1 MNFTQKLEN
10 KAVHIVSFDVPFS
23 PNYGGIID
31 VYNRAKAL
39 KDAGWEIQLH
49 CFEYGR
55 GREFETSDCAT
66 KTHFYTRKITFLDFF
81 SLIPFIV
88 KSRADQALFH
98 NLMQDDHPVL
108 LEGQHTAF
116 FANRLQ
122 KAGKKVVIRQ
132 HNVEW
137 EYYRQLAQ
145 QERSLFK
152 KWFFILESYKLK
164 IHLYSLKNIPFVAIT
179 PADTN
184 SFLSEG
190 FDAHY
195 LPPVISLDTS
205 SVPQTTQ
212 RFGLFHGKLS
222 VQENQEAVMRLC
234 AEHEKNPLP
243 FPVTIAGINPSEML
257 RKKVAKVG
265 FELIANPSQEVMERV
280 KNTAS
285 IHFLFSAQVSG
296 IKFKL
301 LESLK
306 TRALCIATPALVAG
320 SDLEEFCS
328 IWDEQT
334 DLAAFVAV
342 QNQPSNEELTTRW
355 ETIAAR
361 FHATKTTELIAE
373 LFA

>member
-1 MNFTQKLEN
+1 LEN
-10 KAVHIVSFDVPFS
+10 NALHIVSFDVPFS

-39 KDAGWEIQLH
+39 KEAGWEIHLH

-55 GREFETSDCAT
+55 GRDFETSDCAT
-66 KTHFYTRKITFLDFF
+66 KVYYYNRKISLLDFF
-81 SLIPFIV
+81 SFLPFIV

-98 NLMQDDHPVL
+98 NLTQDNHPVL

-122 KAGKKVVIRQ
+122 KAGKKVAIRQ

-205 SVPQTTQ
+205 SVPHSTQ
-212 RFGLFHGKLS
+212 YFGLFHGKLS

-234 AEHEKNPLP
+234 AAHKKSPLP
-243 FPVTIAGINPSEML
+243 FPVKIAGINPSDSL
-257 RKKVAKVG
+257 RKKVQEAG
-265 FELIANPSQEVMERV
+265 FELIANPSHEAMEAL
-280 KNTAS
+280 KNTAA

-320 SDLEEFCS
+320 SDLAEFCS
-328 IWDEQT
+328 VWNEETQLSDFI
-334 DLAAFVAV
+334 AA
-342 QNQPSNEELTTRW
+342 QDHPTNEELTNRW
-355 ETIAAR
+355 KTIANR
-361 FHATKTTELIAE
+361 FHPTKTTELIAE

>member
-1 MNFTQKLEN
+1 LNFTQKLEN

-39 KDAGWEIQLH
+39 KDAGWKIHLH

-55 GREFETSDCAT
+55 GRDFETSDCAT
-66 KTHFYTRKITFLDFF
+66 KVHYYNRKISLLDFF
-81 SLIPFIV
+81 SFLPFIV

-98 NLMQDDHPVL
+98 ILTQDNHPVL

-122 KAGKKVVIRQ
+122 KAGKKVLIRQ

-164 IHLYSLKNIPFVAIT
+164 IHLYSLKKIPFLAIT
-179 PADTN
+179 PADTQ
-184 SFLSEG
+184 SFQSAG
-190 FDAHY
+190 FTAHY
-195 LPPVISLDTS
+195 LPPVLTENATAIEE
-205 SVPQTTQ
+205 TTL

-222 VQENQEAVMRLC
+222 VQENHAAVLRLC
-234 AEHEKNPLP
+234 DEHKKSPLP
-243 FPVTIAGINPSEML
+243 FPVKIAGINPSDSL
-257 RKKVAKVG
+257 RKKVQEAG
-265 FELIANPSQEVMERV
+265 FELIANPSHEAMEAL
-280 KNTAS
+280 KNTAA
-285 IHFLFSAQVSG
+285 IHFLLSTQVSG

-320 SDLEEFCS
+320 SDLAEFCS
-328 IWDEQT
+328 VWDEQT
-334 DLAAFVAV
+334 DLSAFVAA
-342 QNQPSNEELTTRW
+342 QDQPTNEELTNRW
-355 ETIAAR
+355 ETIASQ
-361 FHATKTTELIAE
+361 FHPIKTTALIGE

>member
-1 MNFTQKLEN
+1 LEN
-10 KAVHIVSFDVPFS
+10 NALHIVSFDVPFS

-39 KDAGWEIQLH
+39 KDAGWEIHLH

-66 KTHFYTRKITFLDFF
+66 KVHYYERKKNFLDFF
-81 SLIPFIV
+81 SFLPFIV

-98 NLMQDDHPVL
+98 NLTQDNHPVL

-116 FANRLQ
+116 FANRIQ
-122 KAGKKVVIRQ
+122 KAGKKVAIRQ

-137 EYYRQLAQ
+137 EYYQQLAQ

-164 IHLYSLKNIPFVAIT
+164 IHLYSLKKIPFLAIT
-179 PADTN
+179 PADTQ
-184 SFLSEG
+184 SFQSAG
-190 FDAHY
+190 FTAHY
-195 LPPVISLDTS
+195 LPPVLTENATAIEE
-205 SVPQTTQ
+205 TTM

-222 VQENQEAVMRLC
+222 VQENHAAVLRLC
-234 AEHEKNPLP
+234 AEHKKSPLP
-243 FPVTIAGINPSEML
+243 FLVKIAGINPSDSL
-257 RKKVAKVG
+257 RIKVQEAG
-265 FELIANPSQEVMERV
+265 FELIANPSHVTMETL
-280 KNTAS
+280 KNAAA

-320 SDLEEFCS
+320 SDLEDFCS

-334 DLAAFVAV
+334 DLSAFVAA
-342 QNQPSNEELTTRW
+342 QDQPTNDELTNRW
-355 ETIAAR
+355 KTIVNR
-361 FHATKTTELIAE
+361 FHPSITTELIAKI
-373 LFA
+373 FA

>member
-1 MNFTQKLEN
+1 MEN

-55 GREFETSDCAT
+55 GRDFETNDCAT
-66 KTHFYTRKITFLDFF
+66 KVHYYERKKTFLDFF
-81 SLIPFIV
+81 SFLPFIV
-88 KSRADQALFH
+88 KSRADQTLFH
-98 NLMQDDHPVL
+98 NLMQDNHPVL

-116 FANRLQ
+116 FANRLL
-122 KAGKKVVIRQ
+122 KSGKKVLIRQ

-145 QERSLFK
+145 QEHSLFK

-164 IHLYSLKNIPFVAIT
+164 IHLYSLKKIPFVAIT
-179 PADTN
+179 PADTH
-184 SFLSEG
+184 SFISEG
-190 FDAHY
+190 FTAHY
-195 LPPVISLDTS
+195 LPPVISLDAS
-205 SVPQTTQ
+205 SILQTNHH
-212 RFGLFHGKLS
+212 FGLFHGKLS
-222 VQENQEAVMRLC
+222 VQENQEAVLRLC

-257 RKKVAKVG
+257 RKKVAQVG
-265 FELIANPSQEVMERV
+265 FELIANPSQEIMERL

-306 TRALCIATPALVAG
+306 TRALCIATPALIAG
-320 SDLEEFCS
+320 SDLKEFCS
-328 IWDEQT
+328 IWNEQT
-334 DLAAFVAV
+334 NLTVFIATQVM
-342 QNQPSNEELTTRW
+342 PSDEELTARW
-355 ETIAAR
+355 ETIRAR
-361 FHATKTTELIAE
+361 FHPTKTTALIAQ

>member
-1 MNFTQKLEN
+1 MNFTQKLKN
-10 KAVHIVSFDVPFS
+10 KAIHIVSFDVPFS

-55 GREFETSDCAT
+55 GRDFETNDCAT
-66 KTHFYTRKITFLDFF
+66 KVHYYERKKTLLDFF
-81 SLIPFIV
+81 SLFPFIV
-88 KSRADQALFH
+88 KSRANQALFY
-98 NLMQDDHPVL
+98 NLMQDNHPVL

-116 FANRLQ
+116 FANRL
-122 KAGKKVVIRQ
+122 KRAGKKVAIRQ

-137 EYYRQLAQ
+137 EYYHQLAQ

-164 IHLYSLKNIPFVAIT
+164 IHLYSLKKIPFLSIT
-179 PADTN
+179 QKDTEQ
-184 SFLSEG
+184 FTKAG
-190 FDAHY
+190 FTATY
-195 LPPVISLDTS
+195 MPPTIL
-205 SVPQTTQ
+205 TTNKKQ
-212 RFGLFHGKLS
+212 QEIKNFGLFHGKLS
-222 VQENQEAVMRLC
+222 VQENQEAVMNLC
-234 AEHEKNPLP
+234 AAHEKKPLP

-257 RKKVAKVG
+257 RKKVAQVG
-265 FELIANPSQEVMERV
+265 FELIANPSEEIMEKL
-280 KNTAS
+280 KNTAAV
-285 IHFLFSAQVSG
+285 HFLFSAQVSG

-306 TRALCIATPALVAG
+306 TQALCIATPALVAG
-320 SDLEEFCS
+320 SDLAEFCS
-328 IWDEQT
+328 IWNEET
-334 DLAAFVAV
+334 HLADFVAA
-342 QNQPSNEELTTRW
+342 QDQPSNENLSIRW

-361 FHATKTTELIAE
+361 FHPTKTTELIAE

>member
-1 MNFTQKLEN
+1 MNFIQKLEN
-10 KAVHIVSFDVPFS
+10 NALHIVSFDVPFS

-39 KDAGWEIQLH
+39 KEAGWEIHLH

-55 GREFETSDCAT
+55 GRDFETSDCAT
-66 KTHFYTRKITFLDFF
+66 KVHYYERKKTLLDFF
-81 SLIPFIV
+81 SFLPFIV
-88 KSRADQALFH
+88 KSRADQTLFH
-98 NLMQDDHPVL
+98 NLTQDNHPVL

-122 KAGKKVVIRQ
+122 KAGKKVAIRQ

-152 KWFFILESYKLK
+152 NWFFILESYKLK

-195 LPPVISLDTS
+195 LPPVISLNTS
-205 SVPQTTQ
+205 SVPLST
-212 RFGLFHGKLS
+212 RHFGLFHGKLS
-222 VQENQEAVMRLC
+222 VQENHAAVLRLC
-234 AEHEKNPLP
+234 EEHKKSPLP
-243 FPVTIAGINPSEML
+243 FPVKIAGINPSDSL
-257 RKKVAKVG
+257 RKKVQEAG
-265 FELIANPSQEVMERV
+265 FELIANPSHEAMEVL
-280 KNTAS
+280 KNTAA

-320 SDLEEFCS
+320 SDLAEFCS
-328 IWDEQT
+328 VWNEETQLSDFI
-334 DLAAFVAV
+334 AA
-342 QNQPSNEELTTRW
+342 QDQPTNEELINRW
-355 ETIAAR
+355 ETIANR
-361 FHATKTTELIAE
+361 FHPTKTTKLIAE